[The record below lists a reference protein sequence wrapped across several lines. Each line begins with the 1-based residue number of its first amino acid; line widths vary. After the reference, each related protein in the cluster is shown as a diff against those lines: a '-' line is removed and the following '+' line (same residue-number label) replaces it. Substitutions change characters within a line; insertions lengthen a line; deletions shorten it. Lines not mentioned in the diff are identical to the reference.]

1 MDHIVRAIA
10 AGMAT
15 GAFSA
20 TLRSGG
26 VVTIVQWVRCMRG
39 MGCMT
44 YHGEEDAEVAGHWL
58 KQEKEKKGK
67 SYKLDIGARD
77 LTVFL

>member
-1 MDHIVRAIA
+1 
-10 AGMAT
+10 
-15 GAFSA
+15 
-20 TLRSGG
+20 
-26 VVTIVQWVRCMRG
+26 